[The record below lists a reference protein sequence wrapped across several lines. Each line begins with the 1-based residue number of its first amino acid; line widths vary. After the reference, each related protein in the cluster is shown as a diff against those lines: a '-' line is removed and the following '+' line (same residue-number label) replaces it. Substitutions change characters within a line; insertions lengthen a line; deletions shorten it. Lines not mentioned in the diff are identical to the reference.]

1 MRNLLIGIFI
11 GTLLGGAAGFA
22 AGLFVFPYWF
32 PPPEV
37 NETVGDLRDDQ
48 VVASGT
54 FVHADPSDSIHFGSG
69 GVRLYDELLHIEA
82 NFEVGPGPKY
92 HVYLV
97 PDEYVTPQTDVAATM
112 FVDLGRL
119 KAFSGSQNYAIP
131 TGTNLKDYGSVVV
144 WCEQFGVLI
153 TPATI
158 QHR

>member
-1 MRNLLIGIFI
+1 MLIKAKPFPRYFLALLIIAITFCSVCGAQTPQQLAEEIMTAT
-11 GTLLGGAAGFA
+11 GVQGG
-22 AGLFVFPYWF
+22 L
-32 PPPEV
+32 
-37 NETVGDLRDDQ
+37 
-48 VVASGT
+48 VV
-54 FVHADPSDSIHFGSG
+54 HFGSG
-69 GVRLYDELLHIEA
+69 DVRLYDELLHIEA

-97 PDEYVTPQTDVAATM
+97 PDEGVTPQTDVAATM

-131 TGTNLKDYGSVVV
+131 TGTNLKNYGSVVV